1 MCVAAVT
8 DYGTNV
14 VLSSAAKLTAKRL
27 DVDKYLLK
35 KKVLTMLNG
44 CEDHSIN
51 IYLRIKFHLVLLSMA
66 CSFRQNLP
74 FLI

>member
-8 DYGTNV
+8 AYGTNV
-14 VLSSAAKLTAKRL
+14 VLSSAAKLRAKRL

-35 KKVLTMLNG
+35 KEVLTMLNG
-44 CEDHSIN
+44 SEDRSIN
-51 IYLRIKFHLVLLSMA
+51 IYLKIKFHLVLLSMA